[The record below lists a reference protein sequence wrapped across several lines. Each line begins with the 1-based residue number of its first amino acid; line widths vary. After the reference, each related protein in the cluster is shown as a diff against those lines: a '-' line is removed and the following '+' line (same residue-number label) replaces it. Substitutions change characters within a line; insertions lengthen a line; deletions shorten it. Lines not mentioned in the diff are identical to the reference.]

1 MKFRPL
7 QDRILVK
14 RITPAEKTDSGLFIP
29 DNGKEKPVEA
39 VVIAVGNGVVL
50 KNGEL
55 RKPEVKPGD
64 RIMLA
69 KYGGTEVTIDA
80 QEHLVLKEDELLCV
94 LT

>member
-14 RITPAEKTDSGLFIP
+14 RITASEKTTSGIIIP
-29 DNGKEKPVEA
+29 DNAKEKPVEA
-39 VVIAVGNGVVL
+39 VVVAVGSGILL
-50 KNGEL
+50 KSGEL
-55 RKPEVKPGD
+55 RKPDVKAGD

-69 KYGGTEVTIDA
+69 KYGGIEINIDGE
-80 QEHLVLKEDELLCV
+80 EHLVLKEDELLCV